1 MDEAGTREAVLDLIV
16 EKGPV
21 TTSTMARIL
30 GLTAAA
36 VRRHVTALESLGQ
49 IQVRPEVKQGKRGR
63 GRPARAYV
71 ATELA
76 HEKLPDEYSALA
88 NRAIQYLAQVAGV
101 EAVESFAASR
111 SRELERRYRPIID
124 AAGDDYEAR
133 AHALANAL
141 TEDGYA
147 ATVRD
152 VGNGGF
158 AVQLCQGH
166 CPVRDVADEFP
177 QLCDA
182 ETAAFGR
189 LLDVHIQRL
198 STLAGGAHA
207 CTTHI
212 PLGVPKLRS
221 LRENGSRANK
231 RPNQ

>member
-1 MDEAGTREAVLDLIV
+1 MTDEIGTRAAVLDLIV

-36 VRRHVTALESLGQ
+36 VQHHVTALEAAGQ
-49 IQVRPEVKQGKRGR
+49 IEARDANPVGKRGR

-71 ATELA
+71 ATSAA
-76 HEKLPDEYSALA
+76 HDHLPDEYSMLA
-88 NRAIQYLAQVAGV
+88 NRAIAFLAQVAGE

-111 SRELERRYRPIID
+111 SREIERRYRPIID
-124 AAGDDYEAR
+124 AVRDNHHDR
-133 AHALANAL
+133 AEALANAL
-141 TEDGYA
+141 NEDGYA

-152 VGNGGF
+152 IGDGTF

-166 CPVRDVADEFP
+166 CPVRAVADKFP

-182 ETAAFGR
+182 ETAAFAH

-198 STLAGGAHA
+198 ATLAGGAHA

-212 PLGVPKLRS
+212 PLGIPTIRGGRK
-221 LRENGSRANK
+221 GSGA
-231 RPNQ
+231 RPRKN